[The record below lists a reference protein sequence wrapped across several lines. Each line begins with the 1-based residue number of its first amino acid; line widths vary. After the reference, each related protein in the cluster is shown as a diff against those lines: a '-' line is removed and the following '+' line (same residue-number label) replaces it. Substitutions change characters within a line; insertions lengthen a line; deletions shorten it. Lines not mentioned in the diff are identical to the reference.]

1 MKKLLGIILL
11 LIFST
16 TFVWSD
22 DHKAYLGV
30 RIQEVTKE
38 IADVAKLD
46 SPKGALVA
54 SVKTGSPADKAGIK
68 PGDIILEVDGKIID
82 TMRTLPKII
91 SEIKPGRTIN
101 IKIWLSGE
109 IFEIFDEN
117 RLISKPITVGALPYK
132 KVKEKKGWYEE
143 IYAYGNQKEKGYY
156 EKECFKH
163 GELTVEYS
171 GGGYWKYKGFG
182 TECKPDV
189 TKTTPGLPEDVQAL
203 SELKLEFS
211 TIDNRSFVADAYD
224 PVMNTNKQIKIHE
237 GIIERADSTGTM
249 IIVFKESLPEEK
261 VNSIDL
267 QLKAFVMTGEGKS
280 PKSNYLNFEKI
291 GKYFFAVMRDATN
304 ELSGKIKEYDAITKF
319 DGTVLKD
326 EYELYDFLNSKK
338 AGDFINLTVVT
349 IDDVNKTVNSRN
361 EKIKIKKVT
370 SKQYVALTKTTK
382 DDFFTWP
389 LVVDKIAGRT
399 IGSNKQISDDFF
411 LLTSANYVEMLDVDF
426 HKLYKY
432 YDEVSK
438 TKNTNLPKK
447 PNLKKYV
454 NLLNEIKNTGVVKS
468 SETKESENIIPA
480 SSGTGFFIS
489 KEGHIITNNHVINAC
504 NATKVNYQGK
514 VVVAKI
520 LARDRINDL
529 ALLQAD
535 IKPKDIFNIS
545 TDDADLLEEIYVA
558 GYPFGKTISA
568 SVKVTRGVVSALSG
582 LGDNYSNIQIDA
594 ALQPGNSG
602 GPIIDN
608 KGNVVG
614 IAVSKL
620 DYEKV
625 IEAFGTI
632 PENTNFGIKSSVLQT
647 FIKSNNLNLP
657 QTKSR
662 GVISTKQIGNK
673 IKNATV
679 YLGCWMTAA
688 KIEEMKTKKT
698 LFPNLEVM
706 FKANPQWPSTVD
718 FGCLNLCKDAVKGM
732 TIGELNSF
740 CMMRCSLK

>member
-1 MKKLLGIILL
+1 MHLVFDRLYEMKKLLSIILL

-16 TFVWSD
+16 TFAWSD
-22 DHKAYLGV
+22 DHRSWLGI

-38 IADVAKLD
+38 IADVAQLD

-54 SVKTGSPADKAGIK
+54 SVSAGSPADKAGIK

-82 TMRTLPKII
+82 TMRTLPKIV
-91 SEIKPGRTIN
+91 SKIKPGRTVN
-101 IKIWLSGE
+101 IKIWLNEKKLISKNVTVRAIPYKTGYYEDKSPGEDVYPRAIEKAYYEKDCKKHGESIVIYSKLAKFIFRGFSPDCNSENELLGRGINE
-109 IFEIFDEN
+109 IFEN
-117 RLISKPITVGALPYK
+117 G
-132 KVKEKKGWYEE
+132 
-143 IYAYGNQKEKGYY
+143 
-156 EKECFKH
+156 
-163 GELTVEYS
+163 
-171 GGGYWKYKGFG
+171 
-182 TECKPDV
+182 
-189 TKTTPGLPEDVQAL
+189 
-203 SELKLEFS
+203 KLAR
-211 TIDNRSFVADAYD
+211 TIVW
-224 PVMNTNKQIKIHE
+224 
-237 GIIERADSTGTM
+237 
-249 IIVFKESLPEEK
+249 KESLPEEE
-261 VNSIDL
+261 VNKILIDIESIPDSFDWIVKRHPKGDL
-267 QLKAFVMTGEGKS
+267 H
-280 PKSNYLNFEKI
+280 
-291 GKYFFAVMRDATN
+291 
-304 ELSGKIKEYDAITKF
+304 GKILKGDIIEKFNDELIEDEEAIF
-319 DGTVLKD
+319 
-326 EYELYDFLNSKK
+326 EFLNSKK
-338 AGDFINLTVVT
+338 DGDSIKLTVTRKANNFKFT
-349 IDDVNKTVNSRN
+349 IKTKIIKTKNK
-361 EKIKIKKVT
+361 KF
-370 SKQYVALTKTTK
+370 VALIKMPDSDYSIYPMVLKKMADQTTGLKRQTRK
-382 DDFFTWP
+382 D
-389 LVVDKIAGRT
+389 L
-399 IGSNKQISDDFF
+399 F
-411 LLTSANYVEMLDVDF
+411 LLTSLDYKQTLYEDYN
-426 HKLYKY
+426 KLYKY

-438 TKNTNLPKK
+438 TKSSNLPKK

-454 NLLNEIKNTGVVKS
+454 NLINEIKNTDVAKS

-489 KEGHIITNNHVINAC
+489 KEGHIITNNHVIDSCHTN
-504 NATKVNYQGK
+504 KVNYQGN
-514 VVVAKI
+514 VVAAKI

-558 GYPFGKTISA
+558 GYPFGKAVSS

-602 GPIIDN
+602 GPIINN

-647 FIKSNNLNLP
+647 FTKSNNLNLP

-662 GVISTKQIGNK
+662 GVISTKQIGDK

-688 KIEEMKTKKT
+688 KIEEMQSKKT
-698 LFPNLEVM
+698 FFTGVGKG
-706 FKANPQWPSTVD
+706 FD
-718 FGCLNLCKDAVKGM
+718 FACYNSCKDR
-732 TIGELNSF
+732 NSESI
-740 CMMRCSLK
+740 CRKQCTLE